1 MKSISKGTTGRDLK
15 VSQNLL
21 EPKGL
26 YATLSPPFNQQSH
39 ASAHWGFRLT
49 IDTVNALN
57 ACLYDNSLRQSH
69 RLLLIPRPWK

>member
-26 YATLSPPFNQQSH
+26 YATLSPAFNQQSH

-49 IDTVNALN
+49 IDTVNALMHVFITI
-57 ACLYDNSLRQSH
+57 LYARV
-69 RLLLIPRPWK
+69 IGFF